1 MKTIQ
6 KPIGEKILRS
16 FEPFIQKSSKI
27 LILGTMPGPEAL
39 RRQEYYGFPGN
50 HFWKILFQLFEITG
64 PLTYLQKKKLLKEKG
79 VALWDVFESCERVG
93 ALDSAIRC
101 AKHTDIQG
109 LLKKYPNIRAVF
121 PDSKVAEKV
130 YMKEHAPH
138 IKRPYHTLPSPS
150 PAYAAITLAEKVKRW
165 SVILDYLN

>member
-1 MKTIQ
+1 VK
-6 KPIGEKILRS
+6 KEILCS

-50 HFWKILFQLFEITG
+50 HFWKILFQLFGVTK
-64 PLTYLQKKKLLKEKG
+64 PLTYPQKKKLLKDKG
-79 VALWDVFESCERVG
+79 IALWDVFESCERVG

-130 YMKEHAPH
+130 YAKEHAPH
-138 IKRPYHTLPSPS
+138 IKRPYFCLPSPS
-150 PAYAAITLAEKVKRW
+150 PAYASISLAEKTKRW
-165 SVILDYLN
+165 SIILKYLD

>member
-1 MKTIQ
+1 MIKQ
-6 KPIGEKILRS
+6 NKKIIRS
-16 FEPFIQKSSKI
+16 FSPYIDKNSKI

-50 HFWKILFQLFEITG
+50 HFWKILFQLFG
-64 PLTYLQKKKLLKEKG
+64 VDRPLTYPQKKKLLKEKG
-79 VALWDVFESCERVG
+79 IALWDVFESCERIG

-121 PDSKVAEKV
+121 PDCRTAEKV
-130 YMKEHAPH
+130 YAKQHAPH
-138 IKRPYHTLPSPS
+138 IKLPYFRLPSPS
-150 PAYAAITLAEKVKRW
+150 PAYASMPLAKKVEAW
-165 SVILDYLN
+165 SVILKYL